1 MTYEHTASGKASRT
15 EVYTYSYDEKDR
27 LSKIMHKLG
36 STTVT
41 LAEYTYDALGRLATT
56 KLHGNNTNTATYS
69 YNIRNWLTGISS
81 SKFTQDLD
89 YDNHYNGNI
98 SSIDWTAN
106 DTSHSY
112 TFTYD
117 GVNRMLDATHGTG
130 AYTEKVT
137 SYDKNGNI
145 KALQRYGNG
154 LIDNLTY
161 TYSGNQLTRVDD
173 ATGNAAGFSNGAS
186 TADEYTYD
194 NNGNLTKDSNKGISN
209 IAYNCLNLPSTVT
222 FSDGST
228 ITYSY
233 AADGTKL
240 RTVHTI
246 SGTVTQKDYCANVVY
261 ENGIQKMLLT
271 EEGYVDLSA
280 STPAYYYYLKDHQGN
295 NRVVLSSGGTAVE
308 TNHYYPFGGVFAST
322 GNVQPYKYNGKE
334 LDTKKGLNWYD
345 YGARH
350 YDATLGRWH
359 SVDPLAEKYYGL
371 SPYIYCYNNPI
382 RFIDPNGQ
390 DGKDVVVGYAIGF
403 ITNLLPNTGFLR
415 DAYTPTDISDYNN
428 ALRGMDNA
436 SIAIGQVM
444 IAGGGGAMIAG
455 ETMTAAGAA
464 LTVGSA
470 GSASAVSVPTAISGV
485 VVTEAGA
492 ITIASG
498 VNMMNNAQQNKE
510 SGYNRGKQ
518 NNSEEI
524 TFTQGKGENAKK
536 ITTSIPKG
544 YKKINERTKNN
555 MPIYKKGKEY
565 ISPDRDGHNGG
576 IWKKA
581 KSIEDL
587 NNRKTRLGT
596 YDENLNRIGD

>member
-1 MTYEHTASGKASRT
+1 MTATTYSFTDKPLTVTYEHTASGKASRT

-27 LSKIMHKLG
+27 LNKIMHKLG

-81 SKFTQDLD
+81 TKFTQTLG
-89 YDNHYNGNI
+89 YGSNYNGNI
-98 SSIDWTAN
+98 SSMDWTAN
-106 DTSHSY
+106 GTSHSY

-117 GVNRMLDATHGTG
+117 GVNRLLNATHGTG

-233 AADGTKL
+233 SADGTKL
-240 RTVHTI
+240 RMVHTI
-246 SGTVTQKDYCANVVY
+246 SGTTTQKDYCANVVY

-280 STPAYYYYLKDHQGN
+280 STPTYYYYLKDHQGN
-295 NRVVLSSGGTAVE
+295 NRVVLSSGGTVVE

-322 GNVQPYKYNGKE
+322 GNV
-334 LDTKKGLNWYD
+334 
-345 YGARH
+345 
-350 YDATLGRWH
+350 
-359 SVDPLAEKYYGL
+359 
-371 SPYIYCYNNPI
+371 
-382 RFIDPNGQ
+382 
-390 DGKDVVVGYAIGF
+390 
-403 ITNLLPNTGFLR
+403 NL
-415 DAYTPTDISDYNN
+415 IS
-428 ALRGMDNA
+428 
-436 SIAIGQVM
+436 
-444 IAGGGGAMIAG
+444 
-455 ETMTAAGAA
+455 TMVRN
-464 LTVGSA
+464 L
-470 GSASAVSVPTAISGV
+470 
-485 VVTEAGA
+485 
-492 ITIASG
+492 
-498 VNMMNNAQQNKE
+498 
-510 SGYNRGKQ
+510 
-518 NNSEEI
+518 
-524 TFTQGKGENAKK
+524 
-536 ITTSIPKG
+536 IP
-544 YKKINERTKNN
+544 R
-555 MPIYKKGKEY
+555 
-565 ISPDRDGHNGG
+565 
-576 IWKKA
+576 KA
-581 KSIEDL
+581 
-587 NNRKTRLGT
+587 
-596 YDENLNRIGD
+596 

>member
-1 MTYEHTASGKASRT
+1 MTYTHTATGKTTRT
-15 EVYTYSYDEKDR
+15 EVYNYTYDGKNR
-27 LSKIMHKLG
+27 LIKVTHKLG
-36 STTVT
+36 NNTVN
-41 LAEYTYDALGRLATT
+41 LSEYTYDALGRQVT
-56 KLHGNNTNTATYS
+56 KQINNNTDTLTYS
-69 YNIRNWLTGISS
+69 YNIQNWLTGISS
-81 SKFTQDLD
+81 PKFTQNLE
-89 YDNHYNGNI
+89 YGSNYNGNI
-98 SSIDWTAN
+98 SSMRWTT
-106 DTSHSY
+106 DDGSHSY
-112 TFTYD
+112 NFTYD
-117 GVNRMLDATHGTG
+117 GVNRMLNAIHGTG

-137 SYDKNGNI
+137 LYDKNGNI

-186 TADEYTYD
+186 AANEYTYD
-194 NNGNLTKDSNKGISN
+194 NNGNLTKDSNKGITN
-209 IAYNCLNLPSTVT
+209 IAYNVLNLPSKVT

-246 SGTVTQKDYCANVVY
+246 NGTTTQKDYCANVVY

-280 STPAYYYYLKDHQGN
+280 STLPYYYYLKDHQGN
-295 NRVVLSSGGTAVE
+295 NRVVVSSGGTVTE
-308 TNHYYPFGGVFAST
+308 TNHYYPFGGVFDSSN
-322 GNVQPYKYNGKE
+322 NVQPYKYNGKE

-350 YDATLGRWH
+350 YDATLGRWL
-359 SVDPLAEKYYGL
+359 VMDPLAEKYYGL
-371 SPYIYCYNNPI
+371 SPYTYCYNNPI
-382 RFIDPNGQ
+382 RFVDPNGQ

-428 ALRGMDNA
+428 ALQGMDNA
-436 SIAIGQVM
+436 SMVVGAGM
-444 IAGGGGAMIAG
+444 IAGGGGAIITG
-455 ETMTAAGAA
+455 ETMTATGLA

-470 GSASAVSVPTAISGV
+470 GSASAASIPTAISGV

-492 ITIASG
+492 ITVAAG
-498 VNMMNNAQQNKE
+498 MNMMNNAQQNK
-510 SGYNRGKQ
+510 SGGYNRGKQ
-518 NNSEEI
+518 NGNDDI
-524 TFTQGKGENAKK
+524 TFTQGTGKNAKK
-536 ITTSIPKG
+536 ITTSIPEG
-544 YKKINERTKNN
+544 FKKIKERTKNN

-576 IWKKA
+576 VWKKA

>member
-1 MTYEHTASGKASRT
+1 M
-15 EVYTYSYDEKDR
+15 
-27 LSKIMHKLG
+27 
-36 STTVT
+36 
-41 LAEYTYDALGRLATT
+41 
-56 KLHGNNTNTATYS
+56 
-69 YNIRNWLTGISS
+69 
-81 SKFTQDLD
+81 
-89 YDNHYNGNI
+89 
-98 SSIDWTAN
+98 
-106 DTSHSY
+106 
-112 TFTYD
+112 
-117 GVNRMLDATHGTG
+117 
-130 AYTEKVT
+130 
-137 SYDKNGNI
+137 
-145 KALQRYGNG
+145 
-154 LIDNLTY
+154 
-161 TYSGNQLTRVDD
+161 
-173 ATGNAAGFSNGAS
+173 
-186 TADEYTYD
+186 
-194 NNGNLTKDSNKGISN
+194 
-209 IAYNCLNLPSTVT
+209 PSTVT

-246 SGTVTQKDYCANVVY
+246 SGTTTQKDYCANVVY
-261 ENGIQKMLLT
+261 ENGVQKMLLT
-271 EEGYVDLSA
+271 EEGYVDLSN
-280 STPAYYYYLKDHQGN
+280 STYYYYLKDHQGN
-295 NRVVLSSGGTAVE
+295 NRVVINSSGAVQE